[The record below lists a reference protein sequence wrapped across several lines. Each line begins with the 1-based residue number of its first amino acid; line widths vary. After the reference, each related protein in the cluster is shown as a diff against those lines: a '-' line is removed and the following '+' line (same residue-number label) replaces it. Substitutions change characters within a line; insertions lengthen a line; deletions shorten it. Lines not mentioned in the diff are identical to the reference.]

1 MRGQKN
7 NDLPVLQSQKKDAA
21 DKAVFRGRRAL
32 IKGAAATLPM
42 ILTLQSGAAL
52 ARSSN
57 LIGGTSEA
65 SAKDANGNT
74 LCMDMSYATPIGDKY
89 DLGPTPGD
97 VVVNMYPDYEYTK
110 RELPSLLRLRGPAG
124 NEGQRV
130 TVGIREVCES
140 SIDKTFYFKDG
151 PGGWQA
157 LPGGNGCLVS
167 LTAISSFADG
177 TFQFQDPTRM

>member
-7 NDLPVLQSQKKDAA
+7 NDLPVLQSQNKDAA
-21 DKAVFRGRRAL
+21 DNAVFRGRRAL

-65 SAKDANGNT
+65 SAKDADGNT

-97 VVVNMYPDYEYTK
+97 VVVNMYPDCEYSK
-110 RELPSLLRLRGPAG
+110 KQMPLLRRRGPASSA
-124 NEGQRV
+124 GQRV
-130 TVGIREVCES
+130 TVGVQEVCES
-140 SIDKTFYFKDG
+140 PIDSTFYFKNG
-151 PGGWQA
+151 PGGWQP
-157 LPGGNGCLVS
+157 LPGGNGALVS
-167 LTAISSFADG
+167 LVAISSFADG
-177 TFQFQDPTRM
+177 TFRFQDPTRM